1 MKKLFCLVAIVFNLA
16 IAKAE
21 LSNIVALVNNEP
33 ITLHEFL
40 ARKHMIMAL
49 NNINNPDS
57 QTDKQLDR
65 MAINSVINDLL
76 LYQSVNG
83 KKSSDSELNESIET
97 IEQRNKMA
105 KGQLMQLLKSK
116 SVDINSF
123 KSQIGA
129 EIIKMNIL
137 SSISRSVAISAKEV
151 DAIILATNSK
161 DAEISVQIF
170 TSKDK
175 QDKTLQK
182 MYGLQKRLT
191 NCHDIKESLYK
202 DFSTLEIVNQNLST
216 LDSTLQT
223 ILKDLNTGEK
233 SSVFEMQDG
242 FKLIL
247 MCNKKIV
254 NVTLDENDYVVNL
267 LTNKKM
273 SQKAQ
278 KYFEDMRKKAYIKIM
293 LPL

>member
-16 IAKAE
+16 IVKAE

-33 ITLHEFL
+33 ITLYEFL

-57 QTDKQLDR
+57 QTDKQLDK
-65 MAINSVINDLL
+65 MAINSVIDDLL
-76 LYQSVNG
+76 LYQSVKG

-161 DAEISVQIF
+161 DAEVSAQIF

-175 QDKTLQK
+175 QDKNLQK

-254 NVTLDENDYVVNL
+254 NITLDENNYVVNL

>member
-57 QTDKQLDR
+57 QTDKQLDK
-65 MAINSVINDLL
+65 MAINSVIDDLL

-161 DAEISVQIF
+161 DAEISAQIF

-175 QDKTLQK
+175 QDKILQK

>member
-57 QTDKQLDR
+57 QADKQLDR

-83 KKSSDSELNESIET
+83 TKSSDSELNESIET

-137 SSISRSVAISAKEV
+137 SSIARSVAISTKEV

-161 DAEISVQIF
+161 DAEISAQIF

>member
-21 LSNIVALVNNEP
+21 LSNIVALVNNDP

-57 QTDKQLDR
+57 QTDKQLDK
-65 MAINSVINDLL
+65 MAINSVIDDLL

-161 DAEISVQIF
+161 DAEISAQIF

-254 NVTLDENDYVVNL
+254 NITLDENNYVVNL

>member
-1 MKKLFCLVAIVFNLA
+1 MKHLFCLVTIIFNLT

-21 LSNIVALVNNEP
+21 LSNIVVLVNNEP

-49 NNINNPDS
+49 NNIPNPDS
-57 QTDKQLDR
+57 QTNKRLDK
-65 MAINSVINDLL
+65 MAIDSMIDDVL

-83 KKSSDSELNESIET
+83 KKSSDSEINESIET
-97 IEQRNKMA
+97 IEQRNKME
-105 KGQLMQLLKSK
+105 KGHLIKFLKSK
-116 SVDINSF
+116 SVDINNF
-123 KSQIGA
+123 KFQIGA

-151 DAIILATNSK
+151 NDIILATNSK
-161 DAEISVQIF
+161 DAEISAQIF
-170 TSKDK
+170 TSQDKD
-175 QDKTLQK
+175 DKTLQK
-182 MYGLQKRLT
+182 MYCLQKRLK
-191 NCHDIKESLYK
+191 NCSDIKASLYK
-202 DFSTLEIVNQNLST
+202 DFSTLEVINQNLST

-223 ILKDLNTGEK
+223 ILRDLNTGEK
-233 SSVFEMQDG
+233 SNVFEMQDG

-247 MCNKKIV
+247 MCDKQMI
-254 NVTLDENDYVVNL
+254 NVTSDENNYVVNL
-267 LTNKKM
+267 LANKKM

-278 KYFEDMRKKAYIKIM
+278 KYFDDMRKKAYIKIM